1 MKEIIKSVITHQFH
15 LTLHAIMSSV
25 LTKEEEERAPI
36 KQVASSTDEVQRSV
50 DAARNGLSHIVQQH
64 LAIEQERGH
73 RFKEM
78 RRRFEEEFSDID
90 MQVTKGMSQLEEGWS
105 GLLDKNLPLEF
116 DKALRQQKQ
125 ATDDIVALKLAFL
138 KELEQEAMKRDHEYV
153 NKIAAQ
159 NSQIDEFVHQMRQ
172 QEDAIR
178 NKMSEEMQKVKSS
191 FEQEKT
197 LQTTQIEKEV
207 KQIASKRQERE
218 TLLMKEVL
226 QTAREQRDTL
236 EQIRQQNN
244 ERYMKHRIEHEMKLQ
259 ATQKE
264 YEDCVAKYLFSNER
278 LDFNFRVLQEN
289 DEEHEEKVKMQL
301 KKLVRQRDCLR
312 ALKRRYA
319 IEDKQ
324 FEKQNIEITKDY
336 KRIAQSY
343 RELQLRFRNVAYNDF
358 NAFREVWNLNEKR
371 LHELVLKIL
380 EADRVVNEQ
389 ILGKNPKNPDP
400 DYLKRWIIG
409 TEEFEDLTKTPQ
421 APPENADDQ
430 AKPARKESLFLANK
444 QLSEPLEHLWKL
456 VSNEVGFLVDDRVK
470 NLVGIQENGQFE
482 NNQDMIRVDLLL
494 NELGITQTEDV
505 EQLLS
510 YFLKDTEF
518 GELETPGFV
527 KPHEVLEGLRKFVEA
542 YHPNSQQNQTSYF
555 AQIAADATQNTS
567 SEVARAILQLQSKMR
582 KQLPAQRKF
591 WEKKAEV
598 VTEDMWR
605 IWTAAFKAIQ
615 RYVKELEERAKLI
628 EETDRLKQQNEEF
641 QMLLANYIESPNNDA
656 LIYAPAETVDFQT

>member
-1 MKEIIKSVITHQFH
+1 M
-15 LTLHAIMSSV
+15 ASV
-25 LTKEEEERAPI
+25 LTKEGDERAPI
-36 KQVASSTDEVQRSV
+36 KQVQSSVEEVNKSV
-50 DAARNGLSHIVQQH
+50 DEARNGLSHMVQQH

-73 RFKEM
+73 RFKEK
-78 RRRFEEEFSDID
+78 RTKFEEDLNSID
-90 MQVTKGMSQLEEGWS
+90 TDVSRGMSELESGWTS
-105 GLLDKNLPLEF
+105 LLDQSLPLNF
-116 DKALRQQKQ
+116 DQELRAQKQ
-125 ATDDIVALKLAFL
+125 ATDDVVALKLAFVEEL
-138 KELEQEAMKRDHEYV
+138 KQECTKRDHEYV

-159 NSQIDEFVHQMRQ
+159 NKQIDEFVHQMRS
-172 QEDAIR
+172 QEEAIR
-178 NKMSEEMQKVKSS
+178 AKMSEELQKVKSS

-207 KQIASKRQERE
+207 KQIASKRQEKE
-218 TLLMKEVL
+218 QMLMKEIL
-226 QTAREQRDTL
+226 QTAKDQRDSL
-236 EQIRQQNN
+236 EQLRQKNA
-244 ERYMKHRIEHEMKLQ
+244 EDYLKYRIENEMKLQ

-264 YEDCVAKYLFSNER
+264 YEDCVAKYLFSNEQ
-278 LDFNFRVLQEN
+278 LDYNFRILQEN
-289 DEEHEEKVKMQL
+289 DEEHEEKVKMQM
-301 KKLVRQRDCLR
+301 KKLIRQRDCLR
-312 ALKRRYA
+312 ALKKRYEK
-319 IEDKQ
+319 EDKQ

-343 RELQLRFRNVAYNDF
+343 RELQLRFRNVAYTDF

-389 ILGKNPKNPDP
+389 ILGKKPKDPDP

-421 APPENADDQ
+421 APPEDASGEKQ
-430 AKPARKESLFLANK
+430 TSARKESAFLANK

-470 NLVGIQENGQFE
+470 SLVGINENGTFE
-482 NNQDMIRVDLLL
+482 NNQDMIRVDVLLQ
-494 NELGITQTEDV
+494 ELGITQTDDI

-542 YHPNSQQNQTSYF
+542 YHPNAQQNQTSYF
-555 AQIAADATQNTS
+555 AQITADATQNTS
-567 SEVARAILQLQSKMR
+567 SEVARAILQLQSKMK

-591 WEKKAEV
+591 WEKKMEV

-615 RYVKELEERAKLI
+615 RYEKELEERAKLI
-628 EETDRLKQQNEEF
+628 DETDSLRRQNMEF
-641 QMLLANYIESPNNDA
+641 QTLLANYIESENNDS
-656 LIYAPAETVDFQT
+656 LIYAPAETVDFQND